1 MPRAIVLLAL
11 LVACAATEERA
22 AARRPNLLVVLVD
35 DLGWQD
41 VSLPLGPE
49 ATPLNR
55 RYRTPHLEA
64 LAARGLVF
72 TDAYASAPVC
82 TPTRVSL
89 MTGQAPAR
97 HHVTWWVL
105 NKDEDRSNAHPT
117 LASPAWRVNGLQP
130 GDVTLA
136 GLLADSGYTTIH
148 VGKAHGRPHQVRSA
162 DVR

>member
-89 MTGQAPAR
+89 SVSA
-97 HHVTWWVL
+97 
-105 NKDEDRSNAHPT
+105 
-117 LASPAWRVNGLQP
+117 ASSVSKSTRRR
-130 GDVTLA
+130 T
-136 GLLADSGYTTIH
+136 
-148 VGKAHGRPHQVRSA
+148 
-162 DVR
+162 